1 MKLETGMYVR
11 DIHGQIDKII
21 GFKGSLIE
29 FEKDLIVGYLDSNDF
44 TRASFDILDLIEK
57 GDYINGVWVNEISNG
72 KPIHEDYND
81 PFYSFGWE
89 NEDIKSIVT
98 KEQFKRAEYKLD

>member
-21 GFKGSLIE
+21 GFEGTLIE

-57 GDYINGVWVNEISNG
+57 GDYILIIKAINKRTLIYSHCFFLRFRICNGC
-72 KPIHEDYND
+72 
-81 PFYSFGWE
+81 
-89 NEDIKSIVT
+89 IV
-98 KEQFKRAEYKLD
+98 KLSHKIPLYTFRRSS